1 LSTLTDMT
9 SPDLK
14 TRRIILE
21 VSGLT
26 AGYFGKPVVQN
37 LHLAIREGEF
47 IGLVGHNGSGK
58 STVLLGIAGLT
69 WGSADKIVLLD
80 QNIGT
85 LPAHKRIR
93 AGLGLLLQRD
103 GLFSDLSI
111 EANLLLAGVE
121 SNESTTFLQSG
132 ELAEILRS
140 ILKRLSEH
148 AGSLSG
154 GERRLLS
161 LALILAK
168 KPAVLL
174 ADEPTLGLSEGLE
187 NAVMEFLRSY
197 ASAANRAVLVVSHKL
212 NQVQEMCD
220 RAYVIEQ
227 GVIQCE
233 FCPGRSG
240 RSLEETLRKSI

>member
-1 LSTLTDMT
+1 MSTLTDIT
-9 SPDLK
+9 SSDLK

-26 AGYFGKPVVQN
+26 AGYFGKPVVQD

-69 WGSADKIVLLD
+69 WGSAERIVLLD

-85 LPAHKRIR
+85 LPAHQRSR
-93 AGLGLLLQRD
+93 VGLGLLLQRD
-103 GLFSDLSI
+103 GTFSDLSI
-111 EANLLLAGVE
+111 EANLFIAGVKV
-121 SNESTTFLQSG
+121 NESIAFPQSG
-132 ELAEILRS
+132 VLTERLRS
-140 ILKRLSEH
+140 ILRRPREH

-154 GERRLLS
+154 GERRLLG

-168 KPAVLL
+168 QPTVLL
-174 ADEPTLGLSEGLE
+174 ADEPTLGLSKGLE

-240 RSLEETLRKSI
+240 RSLEETVRKPT